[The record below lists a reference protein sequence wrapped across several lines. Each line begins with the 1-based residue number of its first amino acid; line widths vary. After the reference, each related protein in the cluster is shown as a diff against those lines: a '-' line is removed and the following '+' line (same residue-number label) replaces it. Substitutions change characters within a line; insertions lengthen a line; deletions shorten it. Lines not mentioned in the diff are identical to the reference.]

1 MGPLRSK
8 LNLVRG
14 CVHSAVLP
22 WTGLWAAAFLEL
34 ASASP
39 LALFLGKSLSSDS
52 WGKDKTSRL
61 VGTLGVVCP
70 RTCGSEYAVGAL
82 GSLRA
87 SKWGDKCSPSTE
99 NGGGMELLRSRDG
112 RMQRWWGEGL
122 GGPG

>member
-8 LNLVRG
+8 LKLVRG
-14 CVHSAVLP
+14 CVHSAVLSR
-22 WTGLWAAAFLEL
+22 TGLWVAAFLEL
-34 ASASP
+34 ASASLP
-39 LALFLGKSLSSDS
+39 ALSLVKSLSSDS
-52 WGKDKTSRL
+52 SGEDETSPL

-70 RTCGSEYAVGAL
+70 RACGSEYAVGAL

-99 NGGGMELLRSRDG
+99 NIGGMGLLRSRDG
-112 RMQRWWGEGL
+112 RMQRRWGEGL